1 MTQQA
6 DKNSMNTLFGD
17 LCQWAMLSS
26 HDATVNSERLVADMQ
41 PEKKTN
47 EAVLLKNGI
56 CIEELCKFFGVKFT
70 DKQKSIALLLASFK
84 KEVRHCIT
92 MFDKKSKN
100 KPLDVHRRL
109 MMIAFIDFM
118 YNRTQ
123 EHPYCQC
130 GEILKEVYPE
140 QKGPKTI
147 FRVNITSLFK
157 DFRSFLTAFNLL
169 ELPLGNLLERVVI
182 DIEDILSPDE
192 GITGRSPENSRS
204 NLSSVH
210 TLGSKRSL
218 GDSAHTN
225 TSRTK
230 NPHISDTEQQ
240 SSAASHHHKETPS
253 RLSRIVGWR
262 YWPWNRGGTRKIKG
276 IRIRKSRRNG
286 KILH

>member
-1 MTQQA
+1 
-6 DKNSMNTLFGD
+6 
-17 LCQWAMLSS
+17 
-26 HDATVNSERLVADMQ
+26 
-41 PEKKTN
+41 
-47 EAVLLKNGI
+47 
-56 CIEELCKFFGVKFT
+56 
-70 DKQKSIALLLASFK
+70 
-84 KEVRHCIT
+84 

-140 QKGPKTI
+140 QKGSKTI

-169 ELPLGNLLERVVI
+169 ELPVGNLLKEVVI

-192 GITGRSPENSRS
+192 RITGQLPENSIP
-204 NLSSVH
+204 NLSLVH
-210 TLGSKRSL
+210 TLGSKRSR
-218 GDSAHTN
+218 GDYSAHTD

-230 NPHISDTEQQ
+230 KTHISDTGQQ
-240 SSAASHHHKETPS
+240 SSAAFHRQETPS
-253 RLSRIVGWR
+253 LFSRIVSWR
-262 YWPWNRGGTRKIKG
+262 PWSWKRGGTRKIKG
-276 IRIRKSRRNG
+276 IRNRKSRRNG